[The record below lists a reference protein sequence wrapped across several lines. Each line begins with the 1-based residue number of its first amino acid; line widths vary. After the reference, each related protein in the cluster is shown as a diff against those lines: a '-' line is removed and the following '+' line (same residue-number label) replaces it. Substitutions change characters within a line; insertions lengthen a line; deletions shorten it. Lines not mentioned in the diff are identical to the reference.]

1 MKTLLAASLLA
12 TLPLVAAC
20 GSDDSTATDPAS
32 QSTQASTDTSTAAS
46 TPTDFG
52 PTSYSYTLRAAC
64 FCAFIEPVRVT
75 VEDDEIVSAVV
86 AHGGRGFAKGADAP
100 EALRLTIDDLLAKA
114 ADPKVD
120 EVDVKWPDGQDYPTS
135 IALDPIKNAVDDEV
149 TYYLSDVTVT
159 GG

>member
-12 TLPLVAAC
+12 VLPLVAAC
-20 GSDDSTATDPAS
+20 GSDDSTAEDPAS
-32 QSTQASTDTSTAAS
+32 TSPTSPSSTSGSR
-46 TPTDFG
+46 TDFG
-52 PTSYSYTLRAAC
+52 PTSYSYTLKAAC
-64 FCAFIEPVRVT
+64 FCAFIEPVRIT
-75 VEDDEIVSAVV
+75 VEDDAIVSAVV
-86 AHGGRGFAKGADAP
+86 AHGGRGFAKGSDAP

-120 EVDVKWPDGQDYPTS
+120 EVDMEWPDGQDYPTS

-159 GG
+159 AG

>member
-12 TLPLVAAC
+12 TLPFLAAC
-20 GSDDSTATDPAS
+20 GSDDTTATDDPAS
-32 QSTQASTDTSTAAS
+32 PTTDASTTGSTR
-46 TPTDFG
+46 TDFG
-52 PTSYSYTLRAAC
+52 PTSYSYTLKAAC
-64 FCAFIEPVRVT
+64 FCAFIEPVRIT
-75 VEDDEIVSAVV
+75 VEDDAIASAVV
-86 AHGGRGFAKGADAP
+86 AHGGRGFTKGQDAP

-114 ADPKVD
+114 ADP
-120 EVDVKWPDGQDYPTS
+120 EVDQVDLDWPDGQDYPSS